1 MAAGSPKPIVPRPP
15 DERKLRVCEKRE
27 GLFVGEAGD
36 GIDHLAHVDI
46 AFGGMQLGPDDLFL
60 LHLAAAAEAFQPLG
74 MLALLHLFGE
84 EGEHLARIALD
95 AHRDGDDFPDFGR
108 VDVDVDDVGLRGVG
122 VHGAG
127 DPVVETHAH
136 GDE

>member
-1 MAAGSPKPIVPRPP
+1 
-15 DERKLRVCEKRE
+15 
-27 GLFVGEAGD
+27 
-36 GIDHLAHVDI
+36 
-46 AFGGMQLGPDDLFL
+46 MQLGPDHLFL
-60 LHLAAAAEAFQPLG
+60 LHLAAALEAFQPLG
-74 MLALLHLFGE
+74 MLARLHLFGE

-108 VDVDVDDVGLRGVG
+108 VDVDMDDVGLRGVG

-136 GDE
+136 GDEQVALVGHDVGSHVSVHPDHALIQREVRA